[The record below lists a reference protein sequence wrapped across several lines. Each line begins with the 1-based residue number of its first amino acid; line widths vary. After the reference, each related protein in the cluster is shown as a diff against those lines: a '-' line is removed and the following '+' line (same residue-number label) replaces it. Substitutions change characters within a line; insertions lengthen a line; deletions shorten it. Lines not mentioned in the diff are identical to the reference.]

1 MKKKN
6 ILFATC
12 LLGAFAFSSCE
23 KNLYDESKQ
32 SQKEIKMTDLNIPED
47 FQWNLTQVTK
57 GTTIANTQTKVSL
70 FLDEKC
76 SKDEKVATIPVYN
89 KAINLPLSLPTYVKT
104 IYAQYQSKSG
114 KMITKSVAVNANG
127 SYTLNIPDAIEAIP
141 TRAITR
147 DNNKKD
153 DDYNIEDDIKY
164 DKERG
169 VVYHPKKGWGTIMF
183 EDQFPSLGDYDFN
196 DFVANYQVLFEVSKA
211 KEKDEYES
219 KYIVIGLCLKAV
231 GGVFPYNPYLRLK
244 KIKNKNIESVMMS
257 HYKTGEEIEVNLIDN
272 KNPKGNLIIDCT
284 PLVQNL
290 DRRGSKYFN
299 TERNALVTKEEDLPE
314 IIIEIKL
321 KEPKEI
327 DDILED
333 DEFDLYLKRND
344 NGTEIHMNGIEPI
357 AYQYPFND
365 KNLYPIYEDG
375 EEEDDNYYYSNERL
389 IWGLRVPENVAHTIE
404 KGDFLKA
411 YKGFAKWAQSGGK
424 NEQNWYNQ
432 GNANDNLLIHY

>member
-32 SQKEIKMTDLNIPED
+32 SEKEIKMTDLNIPED

-211 KEKDEYES
+211 KEKDEIMLQFKNHEIDILISTTVIEVGVDVPNSNIMVIEDAQRFGLAQLHQLRGRVGRGEYQSYCILKYEGNGENIRKRMKVMCDTNDGFKISEKDLELRGSGDFFGTMQHGLPEFKIANLFEDMPILQQVQQVAQNILS
-219 KYIVIGLCLKAV
+219 KDTKLENEENKELAYIVNKKLAGL
-231 GGVFPYNPYLRLK
+231 G
-244 KIKNKNIESVMMS
+244 
-257 HYKTGEEIEVNLIDN
+257 
-272 KNPKGNLIIDCT
+272 
-284 PLVQNL
+284 
-290 DRRGSKYFN
+290 
-299 TERNALVTKEEDLPE
+299 
-314 IIIEIKL
+314 
-321 KEPKEI
+321 
-327 DDILED
+327 
-333 DEFDLYLKRND
+333 
-344 NGTEIHMNGIEPI
+344 NGT
-357 AYQYPFND
+357 
-365 KNLYPIYEDG
+365 L
-375 EEEDDNYYYSNERL
+375 
-389 IWGLRVPENVAHTIE
+389 
-404 KGDFLKA
+404 
-411 YKGFAKWAQSGGK
+411 
-424 NEQNWYNQ
+424 
-432 GNANDNLLIHY
+432 

>member
-32 SQKEIKMTDLNIPED
+32 SEKEIKMTDLNIPED

-219 KYIVIGLCLKAV
+219 KYIAIGLCLKAV

-244 KIKNKNIESVMMS
+244 KS
-257 HYKTGEEIEVNLIDN
+257 
-272 KNPKGNLIIDCT
+272 
-284 PLVQNL
+284 
-290 DRRGSKYFN
+290 
-299 TERNALVTKEEDLPE
+299 
-314 IIIEIKL
+314 
-321 KEPKEI
+321 
-327 DDILED
+327 
-333 DEFDLYLKRND
+333 
-344 NGTEIHMNGIEPI
+344 
-357 AYQYPFND
+357 
-365 KNLYPIYEDG
+365 
-375 EEEDDNYYYSNERL
+375 
-389 IWGLRVPENVAHTIE
+389 
-404 KGDFLKA
+404 
-411 YKGFAKWAQSGGK
+411 
-424 NEQNWYNQ
+424 
-432 GNANDNLLIHY
+432 